1 MREHCPGKNH
11 PDEEWLSKGFAMISL
26 DRERT
31 VATAPKQGTS
41 GVGRQ
46 VSGGPA
52 SAASRPLAA
61 MQRNLDVMTSGV
73 ANLGLGSKMARQS

>member
-1 MREHCPGKNH
+1 MKERCPGEYH
-11 PDEEWLSKGFAMISL
+11 PDEECLSKGFVMISL

-41 GVGRQ
+41 GVGGQ

-52 SAASRPLAA
+52 LAASRPLTA
-61 MQRNLDVMTSGV
+61 MQRNLDVTTSDV
-73 ANLGLGSKMARQS
+73 ANLELSSKSAH

>member
-1 MREHCPGKNH
+1 MKERCPGKYH
-11 PDEEWLSKGFAMISL
+11 PDKEWLSKGFAMISL
-26 DRERT
+26 DREWM

-41 GVGRQ
+41 GVGGQ

-52 SAASRPLAA
+52 SAASRPLAP

-73 ANLGLGSKMARQS
+73 ANLELSSKSAHQS